1 MQVDFLDEIDESL
14 LKYAVIIARYCGK
27 WIYCKHR
34 DRLTYEIP
42 GGHIEAGEAPEQA
55 ARRELFEE
63 TGAKQ
68 FELTPVCVYSVTDS
82 GKTSYGMLYYADVSE
97 VGDKPASEIER
108 VYFLDEHPQKQTYP
122 EIQPKLVEEAVR
134 RGIII

>member
-1 MQVDFLDEIDESL
+1 MQVDFLEEIDESL
-14 LKYAVIIARYCGK
+14 LKFAVVIAKYSGK
-27 WIYCKHR
+27 WVYCKHR

-42 GGHIEAGEAPEQA
+42 GGHIETGETPEQA

>member
-1 MQVDFLDEIDESL
+1 MQVDFHDEVGEGL
-14 LKYAVIIARYCGK
+14 LKFAVVIAKYSGK

-42 GGHIEAGEAPEQA
+42 GGHIEAGETPEQA

-63 TGAKQ
+63 TGARQ
-68 FELTPVCVYSVTDS
+68 FSLMPVCVYSVTDGGS
-82 GKTSYGMLYYADVSE
+82 ASYGMLYYADVTE

-122 EIQPKLVEEAVR
+122 EIQPKLVEEAIR
-134 RGIII
+134 RGIIK

>member
-1 MQVDFLDEIDESL
+1 MQVDFLEEIDESL
-14 LKYAVIIARYCGK
+14 LKFAVVIAKYSGK
-27 WIYCKHR
+27 WVYCKHR

-42 GGHIEAGEAPEQA
+42 GGHIETGETPEQA

-68 FELTPVCVYSVTDS
+68 FELTPVCVYSVTDG
-82 GKTSYGMLYYADVSE
+82 GKTSHGMLYYADISE

-122 EIQPKLVEEAVR
+122 EIQPKLVEEAIR
-134 RGIII
+134 RGIIK